1 MTETDPAQQPAP
13 APLPPSLAVWR
24 HMAGRDVHE
33 THRSSTPL
41 EALFDLTTVVAVAAA
56 ATRLHHGLV
65 EGHLREAGL
74 EFFQSF
80 FSIWW
85 PWMSYSW
92 FASAYDTDDVPF
104 RAATLVQMIGVLFIA
119 AGITEAAGD
128 GLAGTVG
135 FFLMRAALV
144 AQWWRA
150 SIEHPEGRATCRR
163 YAIGIGLLQVLW
175 LARMAAAPTDW
186 LFPLFLLLASLELAI
201 PVWAARAG
209 DTPWHAHHVTER
221 YGLLTIILLG
231 ECMVAA
237 ANAMSGVLAVEGWS
251 IDLMA
256 VSVGIVGLILGLW
269 WAYFLVPFAQVL
281 HFRRERGFLWGYG
294 HALVFG
300 TLAVLGGVL
309 EVAVDALKAAPGD
322 EGHGTAHEAATPLLA
337 MSLSSLTVVAFF
349 AALWWLGSSTTRRT
363 SRSPAFLLPVPILGA
378 LAVFLVHR
386 GMALPWGFVLLA
398 LGPALTVGLVTRARR
413 MSPEKFAVR

>member
-1 MTETDPAQQPAP
+1 MNKTDPVQQPTP

-24 HMAGRDVHE
+24 HMAGRDVNE
-33 THRSSTPL
+33 AHRSSTPL
-41 EALFDLTTVVAVAAA
+41 EALFDLTTVIAVAAA

-65 EGHLREAGL
+65 EGHPGEASL

-119 AGITEAAGD
+119 VGITEAAGD

-163 YAIGIGLLQVLW
+163 YAIGIGLLQLLW
-175 LARMAAAPTDW
+175 LARVAAAPPSW
-186 LFPLFLLLASLELAI
+186 LFPLFLLLAAFELAI

-300 TLAVLGGVL
+300 TLAALGGVL
-309 EVAVDALKAAPGD
+309 EVAVDALKPASGA
-322 EGHGTAHEAATPLLA
+322 EAHGAGHEAATPLLA
-337 MSLSSLTVVAFF
+337 MSLSSLSVVAFF

-363 SRSPAFLLPVPILGA
+363 SRSPAFLLPVPVLGA
-378 LAVFLVHR
+378 LAVFLVYR

-413 MSPEKFAVR
+413 VSPENFAVR